1 MSDIRRLQSVK
12 KDELEKSYGDLG
24 VLIAEDDFDEIITHR
39 EWMKS
44 LYVKYREAHREF
56 HETLHEEAAI
66 KASDVSFRDAQNVY
80 SSQQNAAKAALN
92 CMKTQQQMKK
102 DEQSFQTLGQLINL
116 PPLELKKFSGEPD
129 DFDDFMTT
137 FHEVVGKIVTDPAS
151 KLLRLKSEVTGI
163 ASESIK
169 MCRMDD
175 GEDGYKRAVKI
186 LYDRF
191 GSPYIVCN
199 SVIERLKYGP
209 DVRSPGELRTFSDE
223 LVNAEITLKKNEMYT
238 EIDTQNNIIEI
249 CHRLESCIRYEWRRR
264 VMKNKQS
271 TGVYM
276 NFSDFVIFIQEQADI
291 VNDPLYGKDV
301 LEDRPNKSRMRKS
314 VSSSLVSTKGTTNSS
329 SISESSVQSNSDEC
343 SSMLCHLCSK
353 NHKLYACYRFR
364 NMPIDERCNYVNA
377 NSLCILCLGKDHSV
391 AECRSTYTCKVNNCG
406 QKHSSS
412 LHVYNNNPLTGL
424 ATRAQPIDLPDV
436 YMPTVPVVINDTLE
450 TFALLDT
457 GSNASFCS
465 RNLMNSLK
473 LQGSN
478 TSYQL
483 KTLHGSNTHCSEIVD
498 IQVLSRNGT
507 ASLKMNNVF
516 VVDKIPVDG
525 CSVGEITKY
534 PHLKD
539 LTFEQALQV
548 DLIIGQDNSA
558 ALAPIEVRHGPV
570 GTPFAVRTM
579 MGWSLNGC
587 ASLSDRSQHVT
598 SNCIST
604 TRLEEDVHQLERTEE
619 AHIPL
624 DTFGMSLND
633 QMSVVVNSPQTH
645 VPWKRSLAVEP
656 ERWYFTLF
664 KMCMILLVYVCLMW
678 FLYGCRSSLD
688 MFSLSLYG
696 YTIGHFSTLE
706 ALYASMGGVLLLVY
720 RLSCVVPYCVYI
732 STVSH
737 RIATMISDATE
748 YTLYY

>member
-44 LYVKYREAHREF
+44 LYVKYREAHTEF

-80 SSQQNAAKAALN
+80 TSQQNAAKAALN

-137 FHEVVGKIVTDPAS
+137 FHEVVGKVVTDPAS
-151 KLLRLKSEVTGI
+151 KLLRLKSQVTGI

-199 SVIERLKYGP
+199 SVIERLKFGP

-223 LVNAEITLKKNEMYT
+223 LANAEITLKKNEMYT

-249 CHRLESCIRYEWRRR
+249 CHRLESSIRYEWRSR

-276 NFSDFVIFIQEQADI
+276 NFSEFVIFIQEQADI

-314 VSSSLVSTKGTTNSS
+314 VSSALVSTKGTTNSA
-329 SISESSVQSNSDEC
+329 SISESSVQSNSDKC

-391 AECRSTYTCKVNNCG
+391 AECRSTYICKVNNCG

-424 ATRAQPIDLPDV
+424 ATCAQPIDRSNV

-465 RNLMNSLK
+465 RHLMNSLK

-478 TSYQL
+478 RSYQL
-483 KTLHGSNTHCSEIVD
+483 KTLHGSNTHCSEIVE
-498 IQVLSRNGT
+498 IQVVSRDGT

-516 VVDKIPVDG
+516 VVDKIPVDR
-525 CSVGEITKY
+525 CSVGEVSRY

-587 ASLSDRSQHVT
+587 DSLSDRSQHVT

-604 TRLEEDVHQLERTEE
+604 TRLEKDVNQLGRTEE

-624 DTFGMSLND
+624 DTFGMPLNNL
-633 QMSVVVNSPQTH
+633 MSVVVNSPQTR
-645 VPWKRSLAVEP
+645 VPWKRSLAVNP
-656 ERWYFTLF
+656 ERWYFTLL
-664 KMCMILLVYVCLMW
+664 KMCMILLVYVSLMW
-678 FLYGCRSSLD
+678 FFYGCRSSLD

-696 YTIGHFSTLE
+696 CAIGHFSTFE

-720 RLSCVVPYCVYI
+720 RLSCIVPYYVYI